1 MQGRRGASYK
11 NLLRAKKLTD
21 LWPATA

>member
-1 MQGRRGASYK
+1 MQGRRCASYK

-21 LWPATA
+21 LWPATG